1 MFEHDRSAARGEMAS
16 RRIVAFKHASPLGNA
31 SAHDLFSRVVV
42 RRRVD
47 GELYDIGGA
56 RLDNLPPARRY
67 ADYDVQVEQKGL
79 PEGIEI
85 VEVVV
90 STRAESVRW
99 PAGHSKR
106 IRGDAMRNLRG
117 RLHRLERSAGVASG
131 RCPNFPVA

>member
-1 MFEHDRSAARGEMAS
+1 MQSLRGRLNRLERAILPSGGCPACRDRRG
-16 RRIVAFKHASPLGNA
+16 
-31 SAHDLFSRVVV
+31 RVVV
-42 RRRVD
+42 HTCRQMAD
-47 GELYDIGGA
+47 GSMRPDGDA
-56 RLDNLPPARRY
+56 PQPC
-67 ADYDVQVEQKGL
+67 DVCGEA
-79 PEGIEI
+79 PEEVIEI